1 MKKIRELIEDVM
13 DFLSSGM
20 LLFLVIPAA
29 LDIVVIMAYFGAGFE
44 NFFIINSTFVVNF
57 IGLGAAAFYVV
68 MSHII
73 MPVAYFI
80 YDVVATAKM
89 KRKKAQQ

>member
-13 DFLSSGM
+13 EFLSTSM
-20 LLFLVIPAA
+20 LLLLVIPAA
-29 LDIVVIMAYFGAGFE
+29 LDMVVIMAYFGAGFE

-57 IGLGAAAFYVV
+57 LGLGAVAFYVV

-73 MPVAYFI
+73 MPIAYYI
-80 YDVVATAKM
+80 YDVIEVAKM
-89 KRKKAQQ
+89 KRKKVQQ

>member
-13 DFLSSGM
+13 EFLSTSM
-20 LLFLVIPAA
+20 LLLLVIPAA
-29 LDIVVIMAYFGAGFE
+29 LDMVVIMAYFGAGFE
-44 NFFIINSTFVVNF
+44 NFFIINGTFVVNF

-73 MPVAYFI
+73 MPVAYFV

-89 KRKKAQQ
+89 KRKKVQ